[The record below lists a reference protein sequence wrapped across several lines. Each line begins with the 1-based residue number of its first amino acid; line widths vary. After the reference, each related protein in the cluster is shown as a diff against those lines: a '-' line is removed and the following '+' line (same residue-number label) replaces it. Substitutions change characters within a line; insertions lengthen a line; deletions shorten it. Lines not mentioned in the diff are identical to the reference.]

1 MKLPLLRALL
11 PRPATVEGLK
21 RRWRRGIVII
31 AAFGLA
37 GSGVAL
43 LTPATPALAAAGCT
57 ATYSV
62 PTDWGAGFT
71 AQFTVTNTGTTAIT
85 GWTITYSYTQG
96 QTLQNGW
103 NGTWTEGSGG
113 AVTVVN
119 APYNGS
125 LAPGASATG
134 VGANFNETSQGN
146 NHTLTATCTPQGGTT
161 TPTINASPT
170 SLSVQQGH
178 TGTFT
183 LALSAAPTSNET
195 VSIAA
200 SGNSGL
206 TASPT
211 TLTFTPSNFST
222 AQTVT
227 VTANASGTGQ
237 TTFTASGTGYTSATV
252 TANETQGT
260 TPSITATPT
269 SLNVTQSKTGT
280 FTLALSAA
288 PTSNETVNV
297 TASGN
302 AGLTA
307 SPTTLTF
314 TPSNFSTAQTVTIT
328 ANATGTG
335 VTTFTAAG
343 TGYTSATISATEVP
357 GGTNPTVMVS
367 PASQNITQGLT
378 GTVGVS
384 LSSAPSA
391 NVTVTV
397 ARTSGNT
404 GLSVTAGSSLT
415 FTPSNFSTAQSVT
428 ITADASSTGAA
439 TFTVSGTGVTS
450 ATFTATEAA
459 ACTTN
464 CTHVADPF
472 TGSTPYLNPDYVA
485 EVNAQVSA
493 DGGNAAEAKVAT
505 FQTAIW
511 LDTMASINGGTTA
524 TGTRTGLQQQLT
536 NAAAIG
542 TASKPALVEIV
553 IYDLPG
559 RDCAALASNG
569 EIPGTT
575 AGLTTYEQNY
585 INPIAT
591 ILQGFQS
598 SNIRVVAIIEPDSLP
613 NAVTNTNMQS
623 CSTAAP
629 LYEQGIT
636 YALNKLHAISNVYNY
651 LDIAHSA
658 WLGWPTNQS
667 KTPAVYN
674 AVVTATTAGYAS
686 IDGFISDTANYTPVQ
701 EPFLPNPNL
710 NVGGMPIMNVTFY
723 SSNPTFDELTYDTQ
737 MYNTLMSAG
746 FPASKKFLIDTSR
759 DGWGGPLRPTALNSS
774 PTDAVTYVNDNKIDQ
789 RPFRGDWCNQ
799 NNAGIGAPPTD
810 QPFGSSSPVLAYVW
824 IKPPGES
831 DGDYP
836 SGSHTHGDPHCD
848 PTLNNQTDGSGHS
861 FNTGSI
867 PGFDVPAGNWFAA
880 EFQMLV
886 KNAFPAL

>member
-1 MKLPLLRALL
+1 MKLPSLRALL
-11 PRPATVEGLK
+11 PRPATVGASK
-21 RRWRRGIVII
+21 RRWRRGIAIFAV
-31 AAFGLA
+31 FGLV
-37 GSGVAL
+37 GTGLAL
-43 LTPATPALAAAGCT
+43 IAPASPALAAAGCT

-62 PTDWGAGFT
+62 PNDWTQGFT
-71 AQFTVTNTGTTAIT
+71 AGLTVTNTGTTAIT
-85 GWTITYSYTQG
+85 GWTVTYSYTQG
-96 QTLQNGW
+96 QTLQSGTSGW
-103 NGTWTEGSGG
+103 NGTWSQN
-113 AVTVVN
+113 ASNVTVVN
-119 APYNGS
+119 ASWNGS
-125 LAPGASATG
+125 LAVGASATG
-134 VGANFNETSQGN
+134 IGANFSETSAGN
-146 NHTLTATCTPQGGTT
+146 NHSITATCTPQGGTI

-195 VSIAA
+195 VTIAA
-200 SGNSGL
+200 SGNTGL
-206 TASPT
+206 TASPS

-227 VTANASGTGQ
+227 VTANTTSTGT

-252 TANETQGT
+252 TANETAPAPG
-260 TPSITATPT
+260 SITATPT
-269 SLNVTQSKTGT
+269 SLNVTQSGTGT
-280 FTLALSAA
+280 FTLALSSA
-288 PTSNETVNV
+288 PSANETVTV
-297 TASGN
+297 AASGN
-302 AGLTA
+302 TGLTA

-335 VTTFTAAG
+335 VTTFTASG
-343 TGYTSATISATEVP
+343 TGYTSATVSATEVP
-357 GGTNPTVMVS
+357 GNTVNIMVTPS
-367 PASQNITQGLT
+367 SQTITQGLT

-391 NVTVTV
+391 NVTVSV

-404 GLSVTAGSSLT
+404 GLTASPTSLT

-428 ITADASSTGAA
+428 ITADSSSSGAA
-439 TFTVSGTGVTS
+439 TFTVSATGLTS

-459 ACTTN
+459 ACTSN

-472 TGSTPYLNPDYVA
+472 TGTTPYLNPDYVA
-485 EVNAQVSA
+485 EVKAQASS
-493 DGGNAAEAKVAT
+493 DGSTAEANVAN

-511 LDTMASINGGTTA
+511 LDTMASIAGGTTA
-524 TGTRTGLQQQLT
+524 TGTRTGLMQQLT

-542 TASKPALVEIV
+542 TAAKPALIEIV

-575 AGLTTYEQNY
+575 AGLTTYETSY
-585 INPIAT
+585 INPIAS
-591 ILQGFQS
+591 ILTQFQS
-598 SNIRVVAIIEPDSLP
+598 SPIRVVAIIEPDSLP
-613 NAVTNTNMQS
+613 NAVTNTSMAS

-636 YALNKLHAISNVYNY
+636 YALNKLHAVSNVYNY

-658 WLGWPTNQS
+658 WLGWPSNLS
-667 KTPAVYN
+667 KTPTEYN
-674 AVVTATTAGYAS
+674 KVVTATTAGYAS
-686 IDGFISDTANYTPVQ
+686 MDGFISDTANYTPTQ
-701 EPFLPNPNL
+701 EPLLPNPNL
-710 NVGGMPIMNVTFY
+710 NVGGTPIMNVQFY

-737 MYNTLMSAG
+737 MYNAMTSAG

-759 DGWGGPLRPTALNSS
+759 NGWGPTQ
-774 PTDAVTYVNDNKIDQ
+774 PTTITNASDAVTYVNDNKIDK

-799 NNAGIGAPPTD
+799 NNAGIGARPTD
-810 QPFGSSSPVLAYVW
+810 QPFGSGSPVLAYVW

-848 PTLNNQTDGSGHS
+848 PSLSNQTDGNGNHYS
-861 FNTGSI
+861 TGSI
-867 PGFDVPAGNWFAA
+867 PGFDVPAGMMFPA

-886 KNAFPAL
+886 KNAFPSL